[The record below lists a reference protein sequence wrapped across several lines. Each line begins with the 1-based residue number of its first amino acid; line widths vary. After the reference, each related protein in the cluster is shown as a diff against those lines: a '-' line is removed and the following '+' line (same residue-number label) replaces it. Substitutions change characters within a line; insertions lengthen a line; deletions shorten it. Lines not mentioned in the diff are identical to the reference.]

1 VSGPVENPYRFR
13 KAKFPH
19 QILRER
25 RPDVIANSAGRTGP
39 IRYDDLTP
47 GRQDLFEKQ
56 LNAYRL
62 GRALVR
68 AADEAALTGQPVH
81 GGLVTAW
88 VTARNAWRWM
98 SNT

>member
-1 VSGPVENPYRFR
+1 VNGPVENPYRFR
-13 KAKFPH
+13 KARHPY

-39 IRYDDLTP
+39 IRYDDLSS
-47 GRQDLFEKQ
+47 GLQDLFERQ

-68 AADEAALTGQPVH
+68 AADEAVLTGQPVH
-81 GGLVTAW
+81 GDLIAAW

-98 SNT
+98 SST